1 MGANLA
7 LTSPEVNGRS
17 HLDLELGL
25 SALCLARNFMK
36 DRLDFYFLD
45 AYVLR

>member
-17 HLDLELGL
+17 HLDLGL

-45 AYVLR
+45 AYVLP